1 MKINSPLLYRSEV
14 RRCNLPRHYRSS
26 IVSASIAKRYNRATD
41 PGQRKKKKRGRSC
54 WGGEDADGPSA
65 SFPQG
70 FAINSTRAGS
80 ISIEPSSIVEV
91 LSNYRSYRRYE
102 REREPLG
109 PFRALYDTEMD
120 VFIVSRGAE
129 RSAGRHPEIE
139 GRQWRCEQRKQS
151 RLTFMNRIPTPRCI
165 QMADKGESPISYLM
179 PTLLATPEG

>member
-1 MKINSPLLYRSEV
+1 
-14 RRCNLPRHYRSS
+14 
-26 IVSASIAKRYNRATD
+26 
-41 PGQRKKKKRGRSC
+41 
-54 WGGEDADGPSA
+54 
-65 SFPQG
+65 
-70 FAINSTRAGS
+70 
-80 ISIEPSSIVEV
+80 VEV

-102 REREPLG
+102 REREREPLGRAG

-165 QMADKGESPISYLM
+165 
-179 PTLLATPEG
+179 